1 MSLTKA
7 RAGERP
13 DAEGLRARRSRQ
25 LREAIYDAALELFAE
40 RSYDDVTVEEIC
52 ERADVGRAT
61 FFRSYGSK
69 AGLLV
74 ELNARLGR
82 TIADR
87 LRAMPDESAVA
98 QLWAVQDEVT
108 RAWVDAAPALRTM
121 VLEYLSTTTAAK
133 VAEPAVP
140 PGDSAL
146 AAVAEVVRTGQAS
159 GELSDL
165 HDPDLVAGIILTSL
179 AAVTVAWIGN
189 AGGTPLETMT
199 RNTLVLLL
207 DGLAQGR

>member
-1 MSLTKA
+1 VSLTSEVGA
-7 RAGERP
+7 R
-13 DAEGLRARRSRQ
+13 DTEGLRARRSRQ

-40 RSYDDVTVEEIC
+40 RSYDEVTVEEIC
-52 ERADVGRAT
+52 ARAGVGRAT

-82 TIADR
+82 RIADR
-87 LRAMPDESAVA
+87 LAAMPGESAVA

-121 VLEYLSTTTAAK
+121 VLEYLSTTTAADL
-133 VAEPAVP
+133 AEPADP
-140 PGDSAL
+140 PGTGAL
-146 AAVAEVVRTGQAS
+146 AAVAAVVRNGQVS

-189 AGGTPLETMT
+189 GGKGPLETMT
-199 RNTLVLLL
+199 RNTLVLLM

>member
-1 MSLTKA
+1 MSLTE
-7 RAGERP
+7 G
-13 DAEGLRARRSRQ
+13 GLRARKRQQ

-40 RSYDDVTVEEIC
+40 RPYDEVSVEAIC

-74 ELNARLGR
+74 ELNTRLGR
-82 TIADR
+82 RIAER
-87 LRAMPDESAVA
+87 LAADPSASAVD

-108 RAWVDAAPALRTM
+108 RTWVEASPALRTM
-121 VLEYLSTTTAAK
+121 VLEYLGSTAASQLT
-133 VAEPAVP
+133 EPAGV
-140 PGDSAL
+140 GAM
-146 AAVAEVVRTGQAS
+146 AAVADVVRRGQAS
-159 GELSDL
+159 GELNDL
-165 HDPDLVAGIILTSL
+165 HDPALVAGIILTSL
-179 AAVTVAWIGN
+179 ATVTVSWIG
-189 AGGTPLETMT
+189 GSTTTSLDHLT

>member
-1 MSLTKA
+1 VSLTEESA
-7 RAGERP
+7 
-13 DAEGLRARRSRQ
+13 DEGLRARRSRQ

-40 RSYDDVTVEEIC
+40 RPYDEVTVEEIC
-52 ERADVGRAT
+52 ERAEVGRAT

-74 ELNARLGR
+74 ELNTRLGR
-82 TIADR
+82 RIAER
-87 LRAMPDESAVA
+87 LAADPSASAVD

-108 RAWVDAAPALRTM
+108 RTWSDAAPALRTM
-121 VLEYLSTTTAAK
+121 VLEYLSSTAASRLT
-133 VAEPAVP
+133 EPAGV
-140 PGDSAL
+140 GAL
-146 AAVAEVVRTGQAS
+146 AAVADVVRRGQAS

-165 HDPDLVAGIILTSL
+165 HDPDLVAGVILTTL
-179 AAVTVAWIGN
+179 AAVTVAWIG
-189 AGGTPLETMT
+189 GDGTTPLDTMT

>member
-1 MSLTKA
+1 MSLTT
-7 RAGERP
+7 R

-52 ERADVGRAT
+52 ERAEVGRAT

-87 LRAMPDESAVA
+87 LHAMPDESAVA

-108 RAWVDAAPALRTM
+108 RAWADAAPALRTM
-121 VLEYLSTTTAAK
+121 VLEYLSTTTAANLT
-133 VAEPAVP
+133 EPA
-140 PGDSAL
+140 GTGAL
-146 AAVAEVVRTGQAS
+146 AAVAEVVREGQVS

-189 AGGTPLETMT
+189 DGDTPLETMT

>member
-1 MSLTKA
+1 MSLTRDDPA
-7 RAGERP
+7 VQEAG
-13 DAEGLRARRSRQ
+13 GLRARRSRQ

-52 ERADVGRAT
+52 ERAEVGRAT

-82 TIADR
+82 SIADR
-87 LRAMPDESAVA
+87 LRAMPGESAVA

-133 VAEPAVP
+133 VAEPADP
-140 PGDSAL
+140 PGDGAL
-146 AAVAEVVRTGQAS
+146 AAVAEVVRRGQAA

-165 HDPDLVAGIILTSL
+165 HDPDLVAGIIFTSL

-189 AGGTPLETMT
+189 RGNAPLETMT

>member
-1 MSLTKA
+1 VSLTKEQVA
-7 RAGERP
+7 ASA

-40 RSYDDVTVEEIC
+40 RSYDEVTVEEIC
-52 ERADVGRAT
+52 ERAEVGRAT

-82 TIADR
+82 TIAER
-87 LRAMPDESAVA
+87 LRAMPGESAVA

-121 VLEYLSTTTAAK
+121 VLEYLSTTTAANL
-133 VAEPAVP
+133 AEPADAA
-140 PGDSAL
+140 GTGAL
-146 AAVAEVVRTGQAS
+146 AAVAEVVRRGQRA

-165 HDPDLVAGIILTSL
+165 HDPDLVAGIIFTSL

-189 AGGTPLETMT
+189 GGNTPLETMT